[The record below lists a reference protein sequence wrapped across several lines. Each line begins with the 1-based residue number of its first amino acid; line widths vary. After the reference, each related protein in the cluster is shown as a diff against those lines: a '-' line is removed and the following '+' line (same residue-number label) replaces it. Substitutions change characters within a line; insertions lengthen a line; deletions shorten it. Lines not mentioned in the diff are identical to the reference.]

1 MQVTVLAL
9 ELVSPTLP
17 EGKVIKLDLMNPAS
31 IEEAKKNPIT
41 IKEGVEYKYVPLSAI
56 LACAW

>member
-1 MQVTVLAL
+1 MQVTVLSL

-17 EGKVIKLDLMNPAS
+17 EGKVIKLDLTSQAS

-41 IKEGVEYKYVPLSAI
+41 IKEGVEYKYGPYLE
-56 LACAW
+56 L